1 MKGVRPG
8 FVCGWGFRNWGMLG
22 VGVDIG
28 VGTGGVYIVLF
39 KIGLI
44 YLD

>member
-8 FVCGWGFRNWGMLG
+8 FVCGWGFRNWGMFGWVG

-28 VGTGGVYIVLF
+28 VGTGGGVC
-39 KIGLI
+39 I
-44 YLD
+44 YSFI